1 MKPAARTKSTL
12 PRRIEIAHS
21 RVTHRLKR
29 ALERQSSYTA
39 TEAKN
44 EFGRLLE
51 QAIHGKPVIIT
62 KHGSPRAVLMSFD
75 EFNALKQAPEA
86 KLNDLS
92 LEFDQLL
99 EGMQTAKARRAV
111 DRLFRMTP
119 AALGRAAVTG
129 ARKRG

>member
-1 MKPAARTKSTL
+1 MKPIARAKSIL
-12 PRRIEIAHS
+12 QPRIEIAHS
-21 RVTHRLKR
+21 RVTHRPMR
-29 ALERQSSYTA
+29 PSERQSSYTA

-62 KHGSPRAVLMSFD
+62 KHDSPRAVLMSFE
-75 EFNALKQAPEA
+75 EFTALKQAPEA

-99 EGMQTAKARRAV
+99 ERMQTTMARRAV

-119 AALGRAAVTG
+119 AALGKAAVTG